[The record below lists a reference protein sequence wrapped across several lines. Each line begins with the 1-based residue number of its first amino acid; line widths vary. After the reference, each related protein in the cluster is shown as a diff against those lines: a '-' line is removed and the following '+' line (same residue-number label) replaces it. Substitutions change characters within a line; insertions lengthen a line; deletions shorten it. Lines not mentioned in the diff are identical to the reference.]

1 LAFHRVVWDN
11 GRIYDKMTGPNG
23 MTIEEYSELFEDWEW
38 VNLRPV
44 EEE

>member
-1 LAFHRVVWDN
+1 
-11 GRIYDKMTGPNG
+11 MTGPNG